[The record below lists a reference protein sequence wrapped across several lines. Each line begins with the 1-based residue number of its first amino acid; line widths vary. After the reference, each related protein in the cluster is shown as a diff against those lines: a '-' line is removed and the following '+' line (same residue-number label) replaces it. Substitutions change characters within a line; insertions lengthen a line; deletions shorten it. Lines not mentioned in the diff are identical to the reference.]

1 MKKFLTILLIVICL
15 VPFCVFAK
23 EKKED
28 KRVKVYVFEAG
39 GCPYCDAEKDYLK
52 GLKSYNKKFV
62 IVSKELYVD
71 HVDWKQGKDY
81 DLGVSVAN
89 EFNKAGYK
97 DAAYNSTPFVVIS
110 DTFAGNGY
118 NTDLEGIIDAAYE
131 EGDKDAVSCISK
143 GKDDCVRL
151 NEKAIEEEEKKEK
164 SNEVHGGVAVLVLG
178 SLALAGVIVYI
189 ILKGNKNTLDEED
202 DDFEEEEESEEE
214 DSEEEEESEDDE
226 ESEDEEESEDDE
238 ESDDEE
244 EKEEIKPAPKK
255 QPVKKQPVKKQST
268 SKKQTKK
275 TNSKSKRK

>member
-1 MKKFLTILLIVICL
+1 MKKFLTVLLIVICL

-52 GLKSYNKKFV
+52 GLESYNKKFV

-71 HVDWKQGKDY
+71 HVDWEQGKDY

-118 NTDLEGIIDAAYE
+118 NTDLEDIIDAAYE

-143 GKDDCVRL
+143 GNDDCIRL
-151 NEKAIEEEEKKEK
+151 NEKAIEEEEAKEK

-202 DDFEEEEESEEE
+202 DDFEDE
-214 DSEEEEESEDDE
+214 E
-226 ESEDEEESEDDE
+226 ESEDEEE
-238 ESDDEE
+238 
-244 EKEEIKPAPKK
+244 IKPTP
-255 QPVKKQPVKKQST
+255 KKQPVKKQST
-268 SKKQTKK
+268 VKKQTKK